1 MPRSRKRVPGFSE
14 WYGLAMLG
22 LESQQVIALRML
34 RLAQGGPAAQAE
46 ASRMWPEKLAAAA
59 HAGERLI
66 KGDSSAKLIAGYR
79 RKVRANAR
87 RLSGK

>member
-1 MPRSRKRVPGFSE
+1 MPHRRKRIPGFSA

-34 RLAQGGPAAQAE
+34 RLALGGPAAQAE
-46 ASRMWPEKLAAAA
+46 ASRMWLEKFDAAAQ
-59 HAGERLI
+59 AGERLMR
-66 KGDSSAKLIAGYR
+66 GDPSEKLIAGYR

>member
-1 MPRSRKRVPGFSE
+1 MPRRIRRVPGLSA

-22 LESQQVIALRML
+22 FESQQVIALRML
-34 RLAQGGPAAQAE
+34 KLALGGPAAQAE
-46 ASRMWPEKLAAAA
+46 ASRMWLEKFAAAA
-59 HAGERLI
+59 HAGERLM
-66 KGDSSAKLIAGYR
+66 KGDSSGKLIAGYR